1 MRFVMALLLC
11 LLGAVSTHAATRPT
25 DDEVKRIVTQEVEH
39 LLRGAGAAVAVR
51 IDGRTL
57 FFNFGFAD
65 RASRRPVTSGS
76 VFNLASVGKAFD
88 ATLLAL
94 AVRQGEVSFDDTVGA
109 CIEELRQGGDIR
121 DVTLGELITFTSGFR
136 LPQDHPPFPPAHFTL
151 TSFLEALKAWKR
163 EPDHRPG
170 QYLYSHAGIML
181 LHLALERRF
190 GVPYAALLEQKLLRR
205 LALSSTTLPVR
216 GAQSAG
222 KFAPSL
228 RGRVVQGY
236 SENGRP
242 LGKPGDVQGHYY
254 WPGSEQLFSSARDVA
269 TFLAAHLGEQIDD
282 PLLRDAIEITH
293 REVAPVRQNVTQA
306 HAWEAHH
313 GPMTILDKNGG
324 LSNSTTYIGMIPAK
338 RLGVVILIN
347 RGWLDGREIGHP
359 ILQRLASEEMTHR
372 APTRA
377 AASGE

>member
-1 MRFVMALLLC
+1 MRFVTAVLLC
-11 LLGAVSTHAATRPT
+11 LLGAVSAHASPRPT
-25 DDEVKRIVTQEVEH
+25 DNEVKQAVTQEVQK

-65 RASRRPVTSGS
+65 RASRRPVTSDS
-76 VFNLASVGKAFD
+76 VFNIASVGKVFD

-94 AVRQGEVSFDDTVGA
+94 TVRQGEASFGDTVGA
-109 CIEELRQGGDIR
+109 YIEELRQGGDIR

-151 TSFLEALKAWKR
+151 AGFLEVLKAWKR
-163 EPDHRPG
+163 EPDHRAG
-170 QYLYSHAGIML
+170 QYLYSHAGIVL

-222 KFAPSL
+222 KFAPSF
-228 RGRVVQGY
+228 RGRLVQGY
-236 SENGRP
+236 SETGQRI
-242 LGKPGDVQGHYY
+242 GKPGDVQGHYY
-254 WPGSEQLFSSARDVA
+254 WPGSEQLFSSARDMA
-269 TFLAAHLGEQIDD
+269 TFLAAQLGEETDD

-293 REVAPVRQNVTQA
+293 REVAPVRQHVTQA

-324 LSNSTTYIGMIPAK
+324 LSNSTTYIGMMPAK

-359 ILQRLASEEMTHR
+359 ILLRLGSEELTHR
-372 APTRA
+372 TPTRSA
-377 AASGE
+377 DSRE